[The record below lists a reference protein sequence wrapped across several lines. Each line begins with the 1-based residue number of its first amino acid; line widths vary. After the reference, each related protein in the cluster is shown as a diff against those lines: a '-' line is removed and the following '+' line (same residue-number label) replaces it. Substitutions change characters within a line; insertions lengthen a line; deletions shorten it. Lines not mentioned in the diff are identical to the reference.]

1 MQNLFV
7 KKNNKISINSKYL
20 RPDFDSLINS
30 NFVFISFT
38 DNYHYEN
45 YTEEEFSKIN
55 DYFKGRNITS
65 NNFTKIS
72 INDNIK
78 KNPLKFEH
86 LNLDEWTIFNSFKI
100 KSNTKNTM
108 NIIIH
113 QKYFSKYDKNLFMI
127 QTFNEINNSHLMIVD
142 SFLELLLY
150 ILKFERIMGKNIK
163 FSKIINRYPHEFNE
177 LNNSDLYVYFNDLTT
192 L

>member
-1 MQNLFV
+1 MEEEDWQLNLKKKTINKRKLSMQNLFI
-7 KKNNKISINSKYL
+7 KKNNKISINPKYL
-20 RPDFDSLINS
+20 RTEFDSLLNG

-78 KNPLKFEH
+78 NP
-86 LNLDEWTIFNSFKI
+86 KI
-100 KSNTKNTM
+100 
-108 NIIIH
+108 
-113 QKYFSKYDKNLFMI
+113 
-127 QTFNEINNSHLMIVD
+127 
-142 SFLELLLY
+142 
-150 ILKFERIMGKNIK
+150 
-163 FSKIINRYPHEFNE
+163 
-177 LNNSDLYVYFNDLTT
+177 
-192 L
+192 

>member
-1 MQNLFV
+1 MAIKFKKKNYQQKKTSIQNLFV

-20 RPDFDSLINS
+20 RPDFDSLVNS

-86 LNLDEWTIFNSFKI
+86 SNLDEWTIFNSFKI
-100 KSNTKNTM
+100 ESNTKNTM

-113 QKYFSKYDKNLFMI
+113 QNISVNMKKI
-127 QTFNEINNSHLMIVD
+127 
-142 SFLELLLY
+142 Y
-150 ILKFERIMGKNIK
+150 I
-163 FSKIINRYPHEFNE
+163 
-177 LNNSDLYVYFNDLTT
+177 
-192 L
+192 